1 MILFY
6 ICIEPKK
13 TIMSFLSGNLKL
25 LRKRK
30 GKTQEEAALEMG
42 TKRVSINS
50 YENGIA
56 EPTIETLLKISDYY
70 KISLDTVLRV
80 DLGSLSEIQL
90 KEIEGGY
97 DTFIKGTKLRVLATT
112 VNNNDRENVELV
124 PLKAKAGYTAGYN
137 DPQFISGLPTFQLP
151 FLSRERKY
159 RTFQIEGDSMLPI
172 PDKSYVICEYVDN
185 WYDINDGN
193 AYVVL
198 TENDGLVFKVAFNHI
213 KKNRS
218 LLLKSLNPIYHP
230 YEIEIKDIKEVWKF
244 VNYISGEL
252 PTEGMTMEA
261 LVSTVMQLKNDMDSF
276 RRTKN

>member
-1 MILFY
+1 MILSY
-6 ICIEPKK
+6 ICSGPKK
-13 TIMSFLSGNLKL
+13 RTMSFLAGNLKL

-30 GKTQEEAALEMG
+30 GKTQEEAAAEMG

-70 KISLDTVLRV
+70 KISLDTILRV

-112 VNNNDRENVELV
+112 VNSNDRENVELV

-185 WYDINDGN
+185 WYDIKDGN

-261 LVSTVMQLKNDMDSF
+261 LVSTVMQLKSDMDSF
-276 RRTKN
+276 RKTKN

>member
-1 MILFY
+1 
-6 ICIEPKK
+6 
-13 TIMSFLSGNLKL
+13 MSFLSGNLKL

>member
-185 WYDINDGN
+185 WYDIKDGN

>member
-1 MILFY
+1 
-6 ICIEPKK
+6 
-13 TIMSFLSGNLKL
+13 
-25 LRKRK
+25 
-30 GKTQEEAALEMG
+30 
-42 TKRVSINS
+42 
-50 YENGIA
+50 
-56 EPTIETLLKISDYY
+56 
-70 KISLDTVLRV
+70 
-80 DLGSLSEIQL
+80 
-90 KEIEGGY
+90 
-97 DTFIKGTKLRVLATT
+97 
-112 VNNNDRENVELV
+112 
-124 PLKAKAGYTAGYN
+124 
-137 DPQFISGLPTFQLP
+137 
-151 FLSRERKY
+151 
-159 RTFQIEGDSMLPI
+159 MLPI

-185 WYDINDGN
+185 WYDIKDGN

>member
-185 WYDINDGN
+185 WYDIKDGN

-276 RRTKN
+276 RRTEN

>member
-1 MILFY
+1 L
-6 ICIEPKK
+6 
-13 TIMSFLSGNLKL
+13 
-25 LRKRK
+25 
-30 GKTQEEAALEMG
+30 
-42 TKRVSINS
+42 
-50 YENGIA
+50 
-56 EPTIETLLKISDYY
+56 
-70 KISLDTVLRV
+70 
-80 DLGSLSEIQL
+80 
-90 KEIEGGY
+90 
-97 DTFIKGTKLRVLATT
+97 
-112 VNNNDRENVELV
+112 

-185 WYDINDGN
+185 WYDIKDGN

-261 LVSTVMQLKNDMDSF
+261 LVSTVMQLKSDMDSF
-276 RRTKN
+276 RKTKN